1 MRIKINKSI
10 LLIGLVGLTAAC
22 GSKEEEAKK
31 SSGPPPTMTVEVV
44 ELKAAEIANVIS
56 VPGSVIP
63 GEQVDIFSEVSG
75 RIERINFKEGQTV
88 TKGAVLIQVDTDILK
103 AQRGEL
109 TVNLKLAQ
117 KDEARKK
124 LLLNAKGISA
134 EEYEKSESQL
144 ENIKAQIDLINVQ
157 ISKATVRAPFSGR
170 IGLRQ
175 VSVGAFISPTT
186 LISTLVQENP
196 VKIEFSV
203 AERYAS
209 NVKTGQTINFRTQSG
224 TEKYTAKVY
233 AFQPKVDEGTRMLK
247 VRAEM
252 KNNGKLIPG
261 IFVAIDYDLGFEQN
275 AFLVPAES
283 VIPILNGQKVYVVRN
298 GIVVEVPV
306 EIGVRTADDV
316 QIIGELENGDKV
328 LISGLLAV
336 KAGVPVKTKL
346 VK

>member
-1 MRIKINKSI
+1 MRIKINKS
-10 LLIGLVGLTAAC
+10 LLIIGLVGLTAAC
-22 GSKEEEAKK
+22 GSKEEDKK
-31 SSGPPPTMTVEVV
+31 AGGPPPTMTVEVV
-44 ELKAAEIANVIS
+44 ELKAAEVANVIS

-88 TKGAVLIQVDTDILK
+88 PKGAVLLQVDTDILK

-124 LLLNAKGISA
+124 TLLNGKGISL
-134 EEYEKSESQL
+134 EEYEKAESQL

-209 NVKTGQTINFRTQSG
+209 NVKTGQTINFHTQSG

-316 QIIGELENGDKV
+316 QIIGDLENGDKV

>member
-1 MRIKINKSI
+1 MR
-10 LLIGLVGLTAAC
+10 LLKNSLIMVFAATLTASC
-22 GSKEEEAKK
+22 GSDEKK
-31 SSGPPPTMTVEVV
+31 AGKSGPPPTMTVDVI
-44 ELKAAEIANVIS
+44 ELKGAEIANVIS

-75 RIERINFKEGQTV
+75 RIERIAFKEGQVV
-88 TKGAVLIQVDTDILK
+88 TKGAVILQVDTDILQ

-109 TVNLKLAQ
+109 QVNLKLAQ

-124 LLLNAKGISA
+124 SLLTAKGISA
-134 EEYEKSESQL
+134 EEYEKSEAEL
-144 ENIKAQIDLINVQ
+144 ENIQAQIALINVQ
-157 ISKATVRAPFSGR
+157 ISKATIRAPFTGR

-175 VSVGAFISPTT
+175 VSVGAFISPST
-186 LISTLVQENP
+186 LITTLVQENP

-209 NVKTGQTINFRTQSG
+209 NVRTGQTINFHTQNG
-224 TEKYTAKVY
+224 NEQYTAKVY

-252 KNNGKLIPG
+252 KNNGKLMPG
-261 IFVAIDYDLGFEQN
+261 IFVAIDYDLGFEEN
-275 AFLVPAES
+275 AYMVPAES

-298 GIVVEVPV
+298 GLVVEVPV
-306 EIGVRTADDV
+306 QIGVRTANDV
-316 QIIGELENGDKV
+316 QIIGELEDGDKV

-336 KAGVPVKTKL
+336 KAGIPVKTKL

>member
-1 MRIKINKSI
+1 MKIKLNKSI

-22 GSKEEEAKK
+22 GSKEEDKK
-31 SSGPPPTMTVEVV
+31 ASGPPPTMTVEVV
-44 ELKAAEIANVIS
+44 ELKGAEIANVIS

-63 GEQVDIFSEVSG
+63 GEQVDLFSEVSG

-88 TKGAVLIQVDTDILK
+88 TKGAVLLQVDTDILK

-124 LLLNAKGISA
+124 SLLTAKGIST
-134 EEYEKSESQL
+134 EEYEKAESQL

-157 ISKATVRAPFSGR
+157 ISKATIRAPFSGR

-196 VKIEFSV
+196 VKIEFAV

-209 NVKTGQTINFRTQSG
+209 NVKTGQTINFHTQSG
-224 TEKYTAKVY
+224 SEKYTAKVY

-275 AFLVPAES
+275 AYMVPAES

-306 EIGVRTADDV
+306 QIGVRTADDV

-336 KAGVPVKTKL
+336 KAGAPVKTKL

>member
-1 MRIKINKSI
+1 MKNKINKSLVI
-10 LLIGLVGLTAAC
+10 IGFIAVTVAC
-22 GSKEEEAKK
+22 GSKEEAKK
-31 SSGPPPTMTVEVV
+31 TSGPPPTMTVEVV
-44 ELKAAEIANVIS
+44 ELKGAQIANVIS

-75 RIERINFKEGQTV
+75 RIEKINFKEGQNV
-88 TKGAVLIQVDTDILK
+88 TKGAVLLQVDTDILR

-109 TVNLKLAQ
+109 MVDLRLAE

-124 LLLNAKGISA
+124 SLLSAKGISA
-134 EEYEKSESQL
+134 EEYEKAESQL
-144 ENIKAQIDLINVQ
+144 DNIKAQIDLINVQ

-209 NVKTGQTINFRTQSG
+209 NVKTGQTINFHTQNG
-224 TEKYTAKVY
+224 NEKYTAKVY

-247 VRAEM
+247 IRAEM

-275 AFLVPAES
+275 AYMVPAES
-283 VIPILNGQKVYVVRN
+283 VIPILNGQKVFVVRN
-298 GIVVEVPV
+298 GVVVEVPV

-316 QIIGELENGDKV
+316 QIIGELKDGDKV